1 MVAQSGG
8 VRRCVGFEL
17 SEVGVGISR
26 AKVPTATFHQVDLF
40 APPAEVSCLENQ
52 ADVVVCS
59 EVIEHV
65 DDPVGFCHRIRSYL
79 KPGGQLLVTVP
90 AGPMSAFDHFIGH
103 RRHYDRT
110 SIARVLDAA
119 GFKVE
124 AVKLAGFPFFNLYRL
139 VIILLGKRLISSV
152 KSGGERSGAKT
163 LASLAMAL
171 FRILFQFNLANSSLG
186 WQILAVA
193 RRPLVMRPWQ

>member
-1 MVAQSGG
+1 MGHKLLLNQIRSVGSEVALLLDIGSGQGDFLAMVAQSGG

-65 DDPVGFCHRIRSYL
+65 DDR
-79 KPGGQLLVTVP
+79 
-90 AGPMSAFDHFIGH
+90 SAFATLSGI
-103 RRHYDRT
+103 
-110 SIARVLDAA
+110 IA
-119 GFKVE
+119 G
-124 AVKLAGFPFFNLYRL
+124 
-139 VIILLGKRLISSV
+139 
-152 KSGGERSGAKT
+152 
-163 LASLAMAL
+163 
-171 FRILFQFNLANSSLG
+171 
-186 WQILAVA
+186 
-193 RRPLVMRPWQ
+193 

>member
-1 MVAQSGG
+1 MTMQPLEPTVSDRDNWSGHWSVYAESAGENPAQEMRHKLLLNQIRSVGSEVALLLDIGSGQGDFLAMVAQSGG

-65 DDPVGFCHRIRSYL
+65 DDRSAFATLSGIIAGDGTCGADVGF
-79 KPGGQLLVTVP
+79 
-90 AGPMSAFDHFIGH
+90 
-103 RRHYDRT
+103 
-110 SIARVLDAA
+110 
-119 GFKVE
+119 
-124 AVKLAGFPFFNLYRL
+124 
-139 VIILLGKRLISSV
+139 
-152 KSGGERSGAKT
+152 
-163 LASLAMAL
+163 
-171 FRILFQFNLANSSLG
+171 
-186 WQILAVA
+186 
-193 RRPLVMRPWQ
+193 